1 MCCFVVEATCD
12 GAQTSFVG
20 VDKETRGGVY
30 CDSYPPS
37 INSDYKK
44 KKKLKEPLTGKLLN
58 CNGKQ
63 CNELESLWIKRIN

>member
-1 MCCFVVEATCD
+1 MVLRRVLSE
-12 GAQTSFVG
+12 S
-20 VDKETRGGVY
+20 TRRHAAVY
-30 CDSYPPS
+30 TVTLIHPPS
-37 INSDYKK
+37 TLITKK